1 MIILPVILIL
11 DGIRLY
17 SCDICQKKFTE
28 RIVLMMH
35 KDINHSQN
43 IQQGGE
49 DPSPMNNYNEN
60 GVKEEIK
67 EEVIESVEGQG
78 VEDSI

>member
-1 MIILPVILIL
+1 
-11 DGIRLY
+11 
-17 SCDICQKKFTE
+17 
-28 RIVLMMH
+28 MMH